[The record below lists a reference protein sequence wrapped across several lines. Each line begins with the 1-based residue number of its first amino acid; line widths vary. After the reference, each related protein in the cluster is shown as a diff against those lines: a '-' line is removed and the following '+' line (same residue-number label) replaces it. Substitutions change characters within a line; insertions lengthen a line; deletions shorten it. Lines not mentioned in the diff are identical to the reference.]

1 MDGGG
6 DEFVEL
12 IVVNA
17 PVVCSVG
24 GTEDCVSN
32 VRAHFVGDGV
42 GGAFFCTYNCLVD
55 LVDAVSFVL
64 CISTSSNSQEHME

>member
-32 VRAHFVGDGV
+32 VRAHFVGDGLCCP
-42 GGAFFCTYNCLVD
+42 FFCANNRLIEEI
-55 LVDAVSFVL
+55 DAVGFFLGVRL
-64 CISTSSNSQEHME
+64 CSDGGKK